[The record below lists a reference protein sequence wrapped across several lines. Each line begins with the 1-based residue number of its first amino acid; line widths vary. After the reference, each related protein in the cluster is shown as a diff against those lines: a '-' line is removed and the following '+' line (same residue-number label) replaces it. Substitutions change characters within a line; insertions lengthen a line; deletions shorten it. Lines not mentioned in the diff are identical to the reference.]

1 MNSHRSILQ
10 VVLAILGLAGIIL
23 IPLPFTGGETPLSH
37 VRGGFFKIWQLG
49 LPFFLAFLATLFV
62 FRWIISGRLSGIES
76 AVGYFAG
83 VVSALVTISLYLP
96 IFEVLI
102 DSLPGNIQEWAGI
115 LLPLVTL
122 IAGGY
127 MVYRNWRK
135 GLPHGLNAWVW
146 VQVAYLA
153 NCLFCL
159 CFFMEDLQVGAY
171 LALITAIVYGIQ
183 IILIERGTVP

>member
-1 MNSHRSILQ
+1 
-10 VVLAILGLAGIIL
+10 
-23 IPLPFTGGETPLSH
+23 
-37 VRGGFFKIWQLG
+37 
-49 LPFFLAFLATLFV
+49 
-62 FRWIISGRLSGIES
+62 
-76 AVGYFAG
+76 
-83 VVSALVTISLYLP
+83 LYLP
-96 IFEVLI
+96 VFGVLI